1 MSFVSGAHSPFV
13 FVASPRNHSRPLG
26 SVAYFMRTPNWS
38 FAAPP
43 VPPSPVPASVVP
55 PSPVPAS
62 ALTPPSGNPPPVPAS
77 ALTPPSGNP
86 SPVSEAARSD
96 GAQAALHTTRTM
108 KNRKP
113 RMVPSQGQE
122 CAAKTDPRVCK
133 FHLRHDLSHP
143 AEVTCQTVAYN
154 DPVEPLS
161 THLALPSAAAKTLL
175 PDSPPGPGAR
185 RERKCHQRQR
195 HRVSAA

>member
-62 ALTPPSGNPPPVPAS
+62 ALTPPSGNPPPVS
-77 ALTPPSGNP
+77 KG
-86 SPVSEAARSD
+86 ARSD

-108 KNRKP
+108 KDRKP
-113 RMVPSQGQE
+113 RMGPSQGQE

-133 FHLRHDLSHP
+133 FHLRHDLSHLRRSH
-143 AEVTCQTVAYN
+143 VRQSLTTT
-154 DPVEPLS
+154 PLN
-161 THLALPSAAAKTLL
+161 
-175 PDSPPGPGAR
+175 R
-185 RERKCHQRQR
+185 
-195 HRVSAA
+195 

>member
-62 ALTPPSGNPPPVPAS
+62 ALTPPSGNPPPVS
-77 ALTPPSGNP
+77 KG
-86 SPVSEAARSD
+86 ARSD

-113 RMVPSQGQE
+113 RMGPLARTRMRGKNRPASLQISF
-122 CAAKTDPRVCK
+122 AAGPQ
-133 FHLRHDLSHP
+133 SP

-161 THLALPSAAAKTLL
+161 THLALPSAAAKT
-175 PDSPPGPGAR
+175 
-185 RERKCHQRQR
+185 
-195 HRVSAA
+195 